1 VLALGE
7 MKPSVA
13 LGQVAGF
20 RPIAGGVHGIGA
32 TRAPRSGFV
41 AAPKKRVKRGLQ
53 W

>member
-1 VLALGE
+1 

-32 TRAPRSGFV
+32 TPPSSLGLC
-41 AAPKKRVKRGLQ
+41 RGTEKTC
-53 W
+53 